1 MLADG
6 DALRASY
13 PGLQAKARAL
23 LRDAPK
29 LSPLVITPPDERFTV
44 WRCAGCGQA
53 EAPQECID
61 VCIRPVRD
69 YVVEAD
75 YLAMAQAAEAA
86 LTPAEAVHAAVRD
99 LAWTRPRADMWD
111 AALKRLR
118 DAAATADATA

>member
-1 MLADG
+1 M
-6 DALRASY
+6 
-13 PGLQAKARAL
+13 
-23 LRDAPK
+23 
-29 LSPLVITPPDERFTV
+29 
-44 WRCAGCGQA
+44 
-53 EAPQECID
+53 
-61 VCIRPVRD
+61 RD